1 MRSQFQSNDDG
12 VSTVVAATLVLAL
25 GVVMF
30 ITFTSTQLPE
40 WIEDREQ
47 NHGLSVK
54 EQLGIFQSDLL
65 QISNEDLGRVLSTD
79 ISLAPEPIAFLQRGE
94 TSGQVSVLDQTA
106 MDLSM
111 AGASLVANGDALATD
126 ADGALGTWN
135 NVDTLQALVLRMDVA
150 TAIDAETGID
160 VTFDDG
166 TTQIQATF
174 AHVGPDAP
182 GSPCAG
188 YSLVV
193 RLTLPARNLP
203 QTCGVTDAGTFDT
216 DLFDALPLQQALG
229 NLQRPFSV
237 SFSVSAVAG
246 TGAAL
251 WLDNNG
257 IPNSVGTPI
266 PGTYDVQRTLGSVAY
281 LPNYLQAVREDVRLD
296 GGSLTVEQATGA
308 AMVSAGVQVTSDG
321 TNGLLTATF
330 VDFTG
335 TGSIAG
341 DGTAT
346 VRVTPTAILD
356 SLYQANSVQLLMTGN
371 EAWEKHFQD
380 ERYLSALAP
389 QVGAQNPLVLD
400 ASLNWWVQLRIIEAK
415 VDLK

>member
-1 MRSQFQSNDDG
+1 MRRLFRDADEG

-54 EQLGIFQSDLL
+54 EQMGMFQSDLL
-65 QISNEDLGRVLSTD
+65 QVSNSDLGRALTTE

-94 TSGQVSVLDQTA
+94 TSGQVSILDQTA
-106 MDLSM
+106 MDLTM
-111 AGASLVANGDALATD
+111 VGASLVANGDALASD
-126 ADGALGTWN
+126 ADGALGSWN

-150 TAIDAETGID
+150 TADDAETGII

-174 AHVGPDAP
+174 VHVGPNAP

-188 YSLVV
+188 YALVT

-203 QTCGVTDAGTFDT
+203 QTCGVTDTGTFDS
-216 DLFDALPLQQALG
+216 DLFESLPLQQALG
-229 NLQRPFSV
+229 NLQRPFSI
-237 SFSVSAVAG
+237 SFSVTASSG

-251 WLDNNG
+251 WYDANG

-266 PGTYDVQRTLGSVAY
+266 AGTYDVQRNLGSVAY
-281 LPNYLQAVREDVRLD
+281 LPNYLQATREDVRLD
-296 GGSLTVEQATGA
+296 GGSLTVEQASGA
-308 AMVSAGVQVTSDG
+308 SMVSSGLQITSDG

-330 VDFTG
+330 VDFAG

-346 VRVTPTAILD
+346 LRVTPTAILD
-356 SLYQANSVQLLMTGN
+356 SLYQASSLQLLMTGN
-371 EAWEKHFQD
+371 GAWEKHFED

-400 ASLNWWVQLRIIEAK
+400 ASVNWWVQIRIIEAK
-415 VDLK
+415 VELK